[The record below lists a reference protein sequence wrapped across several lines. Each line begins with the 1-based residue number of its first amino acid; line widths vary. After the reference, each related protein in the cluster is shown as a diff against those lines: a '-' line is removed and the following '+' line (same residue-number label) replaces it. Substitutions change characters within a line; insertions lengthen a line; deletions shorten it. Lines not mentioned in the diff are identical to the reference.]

1 MLNRTLVNRHTG
13 GLESLSL
20 PLPKGIKVNRH
31 TGGLEIWCADK
42 VLLNLVNRHT
52 GGLEKIQAQQI
63 AQDRR

>member
-1 MLNRTLVNRHTG
+1 M
-13 GLESLSL
+13 
-20 PLPKGIKVNRH
+20 VNRH